1 MTDLEQ
7 DSANASLNNGDHS
20 PAETRQGIIL
30 IVVGLSIA
38 SLAGAIMK
46 ILTEDLSALQITWIR
61 FFGYA
66 LIMLPI
72 VMIRFGRPALRP
84 ARPGIQV
91 IRGITMAA
99 ATVAFITGV
108 QTVDFADAIAILYA
122 YPFLL
127 VLLAVLFL
135 GERVHT
141 AGWIGIIG
149 GFVGVLLVM
158 RPEFK
163 SFNSGTLWVLL
174 SAIIISIQL
183 ALNRKL
189 GTLSHPLVTSL
200 WGAVTASII
209 LSLFLAFHWQPIGSD
224 NLWLIAVLII
234 CGGLSQ
240 TMIVFSF
247 ARATASAL
255 APFTYFEIVAAV
267 AIGYFMFG
275 TLPVW
280 ISWAGI
286 FLITVSGLIVARSL
300 PSREAPQRN
309 PKI

>member
-1 MTDLEQ
+1 MTDLKQ
-7 DSANASLNNGDHS
+7 DSANTSFNNADHS

-46 ILTEDLSALQITWIR
+46 ILANDLSAIQITWIR

-66 LIMLPI
+66 MIMLPI
-72 VMIRFGRPALRP
+72 VMIRFGRPALKP

-141 AGWIGIIG
+141 AGWLGIVG
-149 GFVGVLLVM
+149 GFIGVLLVM

-163 SFNSGTLWVLL
+163 SFNSGTLWVFLA
-174 SAIIISIQL
+174 AIVISIQL

-200 WGAVTASII
+200 WGAVTASIV
-209 LSLFLAFHWQPIGSD
+209 LSFFLAFHWQPIGSD

-234 CGGLSQ
+234 CGSLSQ
-240 TMIVFSF
+240 TLIVFSF

-300 PSREAPQRN
+300 PSREAPQRS

>member
-1 MTDLEQ
+1 MTNVKE
-7 DSANASLNNGDHS
+7 NAGNSSFNNHHHS

-30 IVVGLSIA
+30 IVLGLSIA
-38 SLAGAIMK
+38 SLAGAFMK
-46 ILTEDLSALQITWIR
+46 ILSADLSAIQITWIR
-61 FFGYA
+61 FFGFA
-66 LIMLPI
+66 MIMLPI
-72 VMIRFGRPALRP
+72 VVIRFGRPALKP

-91 IRGITMAA
+91 IRGVSMAA

-141 AGWIGIIG
+141 AGWLGIVG
-149 GFVGVLLVM
+149 GFIGVLLVM

-163 SFNSGTLWVLL
+163 NFNSGTLWIFL
-174 SAIIISIQL
+174 SAIVISIQM

-189 GTLSHPLVTSL
+189 GTLSHPLVISL
-200 WGAVTASII
+200 WGAATATIV
-209 LSLFLAFHWQPIGSD
+209 LLFFLPFHWQPIGMD
-224 NLWLIAVLII
+224 KLGLIAVLII
-234 CGGLSQ
+234 CGGASQ
-240 TMIVFSF
+240 TLVVFSF
-247 ARATASAL
+247 SRATASTL

-267 AIGYFMFG
+267 VIGYLMFG
-275 TLPVW
+275 TLPIW
-280 ISWAGI
+280 ISWLGI
-286 FLITVSGLIVARSL
+286 FLITLSGYIVARSL
-300 PSREAPQRN
+300 PGREAPQRS

>member
-1 MTDLEQ
+1 MTNLKQ
-7 DSANASLNNGDHS
+7 DSANTSFNNADHS
-20 PAETRQGIIL
+20 PAEIRQGIIL
-30 IVVGLSIA
+30 IVLGLSIA
-38 SLAGAIMK
+38 SLAGGFMK
-46 ILTEDLSALQITWIR
+46 ILVADLSAIQITWIR

-72 VMIRFGRPALRP
+72 VMIRFGRQALKP

-91 IRGITMAA
+91 IRGISMAA

-141 AGWIGIIG
+141 AGWIGIVG
-149 GFVGVLLVM
+149 GFIGVLLVM

-163 SFNSGTLWVLL
+163 N
-174 SAIIISIQL
+174 
-183 ALNRKL
+183 LNT
-189 GTLSHPLVTSL
+189 GTLSQFLVISL
-200 WGAVTASII
+200 WGAATASIV
-209 LSLFLAFHWQPIGSD
+209 LLFFLPFHWQPIGMD
-224 NLWLIAVLII
+224 KLWLIGALII
-234 CGGLSQ
+234 CGGVSQ
-240 TMIVFSF
+240 TLIVFSF
-247 ARATASAL
+247 SKATASTL

-267 AIGYFMFG
+267 AIGYLMFG

-280 ISWAGI
+280 ISWLGI
-286 FLITVSGLIVARSL
+286 SLITLSGYIVARSL
-300 PSREAPQRN
+300 PSREVPQRS

>member
-1 MTDLEQ
+1 MT
-7 DSANASLNNGDHS
+7 SLKENTTDACTNIHDHS
-20 PAETRQGIIL
+20 PAHTRQGIIF
-30 IVVGLSIA
+30 IVLGLSIA

-46 ILTEDLSALQITWIR
+46 VLSADLSAIQITWIR

-72 VMIRFGRPALRP
+72 VMIRFGRPALKP

-91 IRGITMAA
+91 IRGVTMAA

-108 QTVDFADAIAILYA
+108 QSVDFADAIAILYA

-141 AGWIGIIG
+141 TGWIGIVG
-149 GFVGVLLVM
+149 GFIGVLLIM

-163 SFNSGTLWVLL
+163 SLNSGTLWVFLC
-174 SAIIISIQL
+174 AVIISIQMV
-183 ALNRKL
+183 LNRKL
-189 GTLSHPLVTSL
+189 GTLSHPLVISL
-200 WGAVTASII
+200 WGAATASIV
-209 LSLFLAFHWQPIGSD
+209 LLFFLPFHWQPISMDKLG
-224 NLWLIAVLII
+224 LIALLII
-234 CGGLSQ
+234 CGGVSQ
-240 TMIVFSF
+240 TLIVFSF
-247 ARATASAL
+247 SRAAASTL

-267 AIGYFMFG
+267 AIGYLVFG

-280 ISWAGI
+280 ISWVGI
-286 FLITVSGLIVARSL
+286 LLITVSGYFVARSL
-300 PSREAPQRN
+300 PGREAPQRG

>member
-1 MTDLEQ
+1 MTDLKQ
-7 DSANASLNNGDHS
+7 DSANASLNIGDHS

-30 IVVGLSIA
+30 IVLGLSIA
-38 SLAGAIMK
+38 SLAGAFMK
-46 ILTEDLSALQITWIR
+46 ILVVDLSAIQITWIR

-72 VMIRFGRPALRP
+72 VMIRFGRLALKP

-91 IRGITMAA
+91 IRGISMAA

-135 GERVHT
+135 GEKVHT
-141 AGWIGIIG
+141 AGWLGIVG
-149 GFVGVLLVM
+149 GFIGVLLVM
-158 RPEFK
+158 RPEFQN
-163 SFNSGTLWVLL
+163 FNSGSLWIFL
-174 SAIIISIQL
+174 SAIVISIQMV
-183 ALNRKL
+183 LNRKL
-189 GTLSHPLVTSL
+189 GTLSHPLVISL
-200 WGAVTASII
+200 WGAATASIV
-209 LSLFLAFHWQPIGSD
+209 LLFFLPFHWQPIGMD
-224 NLWLIAVLII
+224 KLWLIGVLII

-240 TMIVFSF
+240 TLIVFSF
-247 ARATASAL
+247 SRATASTL

-267 AIGYFMFG
+267 AIGFFMFG
-275 TLPVW
+275 TLPAW
-280 ISWAGI
+280 ISWLGI
-286 FLITVSGLIVARSL
+286 FLITLSGYIVARSL
-300 PSREAPQRN
+300 PGREAPQRS

>member
-1 MTDLEQ
+1 MSDLKQ
-7 DSANASLNNGDHS
+7 DKAHTTLSNADHS

-30 IVVGLSIA
+30 IVVGLIVA
-38 SLAGAIMK
+38 SFAGAIMK
-46 ILTEDLSALQITWIR
+46 ILTEDLSPIQITWIR
-61 FFGYA
+61 FFGYT

-72 VMIRFGRPALRP
+72 VMIRFGRSALKP

-91 IRGITMAA
+91 IRGITMAG

-127 VLLAVLFL
+127 VLLAVMFL
-135 GERVHT
+135 GERVNL
-141 AGWIGIIG
+141 AGWLGIFG
-149 GFVGVLLVM
+149 GFIGVLLVM

-163 SFNSGTLWVLL
+163 SFNSGTMWVFL

-189 GTLSHPLVTSL
+189 GTLSHPLVTSF
-200 WGAVTASII
+200 WGALTATIV
-209 LSLFLAFHWQPIGSD
+209 LSFFLPFNWQPIGMD
-224 NLWLIAVLII
+224 ILWLITMLVI
-234 CGGLSQ
+234 CGCINHTL
-240 TMIVFSF
+240 IVFSF
-247 ARATASAL
+247 AKATASTL

-275 TLPVW
+275 TLPIW
-280 ISWAGI
+280 ISWVGI
-286 FLITVSGLIVARSL
+286 FLITISGLIVARSL
-300 PSREAPQRN
+300 PSRETPQRS

>member
-1 MTDLEQ
+1 MTNLKQ
-7 DSANASLNNGDHS
+7 DTANASLNNAEHS

-46 ILTEDLSALQITWIR
+46 ILTEDLSPIQITWIR

-66 LIMLPI
+66 MIMLPI
-72 VMIRFGRPALRP
+72 VMIRFGRPALKP

-127 VLLAVLFL
+127 VLLAVMFL

-141 AGWIGIIG
+141 AGWLGIVG
-149 GFVGVLLVM
+149 GFIGVLLVM

-163 SFNSGTLWVLL
+163 SLNTGTLWIFL
-174 SAIIISIQL
+174 SAIVISIQM

-189 GTLSHPLVTSL
+189 GTLSHPLVISL
-200 WGAVTASII
+200 WGAATASIV
-209 LSLFLAFHWQPIGSD
+209 LLFFLPFHWQPIGID
-224 NLWLIAVLII
+224 KLWLIAALII
-234 CGGLSQ
+234 CGGVSQ
-240 TMIVFSF
+240 TLIVFSF
-247 ARATASAL
+247 SRAAASTL

-280 ISWAGI
+280 ISWLGI
-286 FLITVSGLIVARSL
+286 FLITLSGYIVARSL
-300 PSREAPQRN
+300 PGREAPQRT

>member
-1 MTDLEQ
+1 MTDLKQ
-7 DSANASLNNGDHS
+7 DSANTSFNNADHS

-46 ILTEDLSALQITWIR
+46 ILANDLSAIQITWIR

-66 LIMLPI
+66 MIMLPI
-72 VMIRFGRPALRP
+72 VMIRFGRPALKP

-141 AGWIGIIG
+141 AGWLGIVG
-149 GFVGVLLVM
+149 GFIGVLLVM

-163 SFNSGTLWVLL
+163 SFNSGTLWIFLA
-174 SAIIISIQL
+174 AIVISIQL

-200 WGAVTASII
+200 WGAVTASIV
-209 LSLFLAFHWQPIGSD
+209 LSFFLVFHWQPIGSE

-240 TMIVFSF
+240 TLIVFSF

-267 AIGYFMFG
+267 AIGYFLFG

-280 ISWAGI
+280 ISWVGI
-286 FLITVSGLIVARSL
+286 FLITLSGLIVARSL
-300 PSREAPQRN
+300 PSREVPQRS

>member
-1 MTDLEQ
+1 MTDLKQ
-7 DSANASLNNGDHS
+7 DSANASLNIGDHS

-209 LSLFLAFHWQPIGSD
+209 LSFFLAFHWQPIGSD

-247 ARATASAL
+247 AKATASAL

-275 TLPVW
+275 TLPAW

-286 FLITVSGLIVARSL
+286 FLITLSGLIVARSL
-300 PSREAPQRN
+300 PSREAPQRS

>member
-1 MTDLEQ
+1 MTDLKQ
-7 DSANASLNNGDHS
+7 DSANASLNIGDHS

-209 LSLFLAFHWQPIGSD
+209 LSFFLAFHWQPIGSD
-224 NLWLIAVLII
+224 NRWLIAVLII

-300 PSREAPQRN
+300 PSREAPQRS

>member
-1 MTDLEQ
+1 MTDLKQ
-7 DSANASLNNGDHS
+7 DSANASLNIGDHS

-163 SFNSGTLWVLL
+163 SFNSGTLWVFL

-209 LSLFLAFHWQPIGSD
+209 LSFFLAFHWQPIGSD
-224 NLWLIAVLII
+224 NLGLIAVLII

-247 ARATASAL
+247 AKATASAL

-300 PSREAPQRN
+300 PSREAPQRS

>member
-1 MTDLEQ
+1 MTDLKQ
-7 DSANASLNNGDHS
+7 DSANASLNIGDHS

-209 LSLFLAFHWQPIGSD
+209 LSFFLAFHWQPIGSD
-224 NLWLIAVLII
+224 NLGLIAVLII

-300 PSREAPQRN
+300 PSREAPQRS

>member
-1 MTDLEQ
+1 MTSVKENTGN
-7 DSANASLNNGDHS
+7 SSFNNHDHS
-20 PAETRQGIIL
+20 SVHTRQGIIF
-30 IVVGLSIA
+30 IVLGLSIA

-46 ILTEDLSALQITWIR
+46 ILSADLSAIQITWIR

-72 VMIRFGRPALRP
+72 VMIRFGRSALKP

-91 IRGITMAA
+91 IRGISMAA
-99 ATVAFITGV
+99 GTVTFITGV

-135 GERVHT
+135 GERVQT
-141 AGWIGIIG
+141 AGWLGVVG
-149 GFVGVLLVM
+149 GFIGVLLVM

-163 SFNSGTLWVLL
+163 SLNSGTLWVFLC
-174 SAIIISIQL
+174 AVIISIQMV
-183 ALNRKL
+183 LNRKL
-189 GTLSHPLVTSL
+189 GTLSHPLVISL
-200 WGAVTASII
+200 WGAATASIV
-209 LSLFLAFHWQPIGSD
+209 LLFFLPYHWQPISMDKLG
-224 NLWLIAVLII
+224 LIGALII
-234 CGGLSQ
+234 CGGVSQ
-240 TMIVFSF
+240 TLIVFSF
-247 ARATASAL
+247 SRATASTL

-267 AIGYFMFG
+267 AIGYLMFG

-280 ISWAGI
+280 ISWVGI
-286 FLITVSGLIVARSL
+286 LLITVSGYLVARSL
-300 PSREAPQRN
+300 PGREAPQRG

>member
-1 MTDLEQ
+1 MTSLKENTT
-7 DSANASLNNGDHS
+7 NASSNMLDHS
-20 PAETRQGIIL
+20 PAHTRQGIIF
-30 IVVGLSIA
+30 IVLGLSIA

-46 ILTEDLSALQITWIR
+46 VLSADLSAIQITWIR

-72 VMIRFGRPALRP
+72 VMIRFGRPALKP

-91 IRGITMAA
+91 IRGVSMAA
-99 ATVAFITGV
+99 GTVTFITGV

-135 GERVHT
+135 GERVQT
-141 AGWIGIIG
+141 AGWLGVVG
-149 GFVGVLLVM
+149 GFIGVLLVM

-163 SFNSGTLWVLL
+163 SLNSGTLWVFLC
-174 SAIIISIQL
+174 AVIISIQM

-189 GTLSHPLVTSL
+189 GTLSHPLVISL
-200 WGAVTASII
+200 WGATTASIV
-209 LSLFLAFHWQPIGSD
+209 LLFFLPYHWQPISMDKLG
-224 NLWLIAVLII
+224 LIGALII
-234 CGGLSQ
+234 CGGVSQ
-240 TMIVFSF
+240 TLIVFSF
-247 ARATASAL
+247 SRATASTL

-267 AIGYFMFG
+267 AIGYLMFG

-280 ISWAGI
+280 ISWVGI
-286 FLITVSGLIVARSL
+286 LLITVSGYLVARSL
-300 PSREAPQRN
+300 PGREAPQRG

>member
-1 MTDLEQ
+1 MTNLKDTPVN
-7 DSANASLNNGDHS
+7 SAFNNHDHS
-20 PAETRQGIIL
+20 PAHTRQGIIL
-30 IVVGLSIA
+30 IVLGMSIA

-46 ILTEDLSALQITWIR
+46 ILTDDLSVIQITWIR

-72 VMIRFGRPALRP
+72 VMIRFGRPALKP

-127 VLLAVLFL
+127 VVLAVLFL

-141 AGWIGIIG
+141 AGWIGIVG
-149 GFVGVLLVM
+149 GFIGVLLVM

-163 SFNSGTLWVLL
+163 GLNSGTLWIFL
-174 SAIIISIQL
+174 SAIVISIQL

-200 WGAVTASII
+200 WGAVTASIV
-209 LSLFLAFHWQPIGSD
+209 LSFFLPYHWQPINPD
-224 NLWLIAVLII
+224 RLWLIAALII
-234 CGGLSQ
+234 CGGISQ
-240 TMIVFSF
+240 TLIVFSF
-247 ARATASAL
+247 YRAAASTL
-255 APFTYFEIVAAV
+255 APFTYCEIVAAV

-275 TLPVW
+275 TLPAW
-280 ISWAGI
+280 ISWVGI
-286 FLITVSGLIVARSL
+286 FLITLSGYIVARSL
-300 PSREAPQRN
+300 PSREAPQRS

>member
-1 MTDLEQ
+1 MTNLKENT
-7 DSANASLNNGDHS
+7 SNSSFNNHDHS
-20 PAETRQGIIL
+20 PADTRQGIIL
-30 IVVGLSIA
+30 IVLGLSIA
-38 SLAGAIMK
+38 SLAGGFMK
-46 ILTEDLSALQITWIR
+46 ILVADLSPIQITWIR

-72 VMIRFGRPALRP
+72 VMIRFGRQALKP

-91 IRGITMAA
+91 IRGVSMAA

-141 AGWIGIIG
+141 AGWIGIVG
-149 GFVGVLLVM
+149 GFIGVLLVM

-163 SFNSGTLWVLL
+163 SLNSGTLWVFLA
-174 SAIIISIQL
+174 AIVISIQM

-189 GTLSHPLVTSL
+189 GTLSHPLVISL
-200 WGAVTASII
+200 WGATTASIV
-209 LSLFLAFHWQPIGSD
+209 LLFFLPFHWQPISMDKLG
-224 NLWLIAVLII
+224 LIAVLII
-234 CGGLSQ
+234 CGGISQ
-240 TMIVFSF
+240 TLIVFSF
-247 ARATASAL
+247 SRATASTL
-255 APFTYFEIVAAV
+255 APFTYSEIVAAV

-280 ISWAGI
+280 ISWLGI
-286 FLITVSGLIVARSL
+286 FLITLSGYIVARSL
-300 PSREAPQRN
+300 PSREVPQRS